1 MRYPDS
7 FSVSELYVSYR
18 TEQKIIQ
25 KHSITVDEV
34 SEAIEG
40 VVGLRGRWDDDEE
53 RGLRM
58 LVGVTIRGR
67 PALIVLYPRDEPT
80 EWNLGSAYFHP

>member
-7 FSVSELYVSYR
+7 FSVSELYVSNR

-40 VVGLRGRWDDDEE
+40 VVGLRGRWDDDKD

-58 LVGVTIRGR
+58 LVRVTIRGR
-67 PALIVLYPRDEPT
+67 SALIVLYPRDEPT